1 MAASSPNAAGLP
13 PIVWPPPSGPVEIIG
28 PVDEEPL
35 IAIGHEVLARDDR
48 LVLLVARTVESRDDA
63 VRFVAE
69 LLWIGLPVLLVIVG
83 ALTWTLVG
91 RSLRPVEAIRKEVD
105 EISSSALHRRV
116 PEPPGDDEI
125 ARLSRTMNR
134 MLDRLERA
142 QQQQRRFAS
151 DASHELRSPVAAIR
165 QYAEVALAHPDRSS
179 VPQLARTVLDENL
192 RVQQLV
198 EDLLLLARADEH
210 SLRLRI
216 EQLDLDDLVFAEG
229 RRLREATGLR
239 IETTAVSGGR
249 VNGDTNALGRVL
261 RNLGDNAARYARTRT
276 VFALAETDACVVL
289 TVDDDGPGIPAAE
302 RGRVLERFVR
312 LDDARHRDGGGSGL
326 GLAIVAEL
334 VAAHGGSLR
343 IEDSRYGGVRVV
355 ITLPVAHAVAPD
367 HIPGKRPK
375 QRRLRSGSVQRPDD
389 RIGQQTEGG

>member
-1 MAASSPNAAGLP
+1 MPPDTQSVGRAGVRSVRLRTTLAAVVVVAVATSAGALLLLRVLGDLLTEELVAATTTRAVQIASTMPFDGPGSVLPMGDFENDVAQVVRPDGTVVASSSNAAGLP
-13 PIVWPPPSGPVEIIG
+13 PVVWPPPSGPVEIIG

-216 EQLDLDDLVFAEG
+216 EQLDLDDLVFAES

-249 VNGDTNALGRVL
+249 VNGDANALGRVL

-276 VFALAETDACVVL
+276 AFALAE
-289 TVDDDGPGIPAAE
+289 
-302 RGRVLERFVR
+302 
-312 LDDARHRDGGGSGL
+312 S
-326 GLAIVAEL
+326 
-334 VAAHGGSLR
+334 
-343 IEDSRYGGVRVV
+343 
-355 ITLPVAHAVAPD
+355 
-367 HIPGKRPK
+367 
-375 QRRLRSGSVQRPDD
+375 RRLRGTD
-389 RIGQQTEGG
+389 RRRRRARHPGR